1 MKKLFLILGIVSSS
15 CFALNNE
22 MTPQGNDPMPPY
34 DSTGFNQFRTGIQ
47 ANYLEMYRAL
57 PLDKQNKV
65 QYAAT
70 SMENIRLKPPLEA
83 GAILANERQYTEQ
96 SVKTA
101 VSQMSVTD
109 AVKTQIENA
118 RSQINQRMSE
128 KVINLKARRAAVK

>member
-1 MKKLFLILGIVSSS
+1 MKKLFLILGIVSSC
-15 CFALNNE
+15 CFALDNE
-22 MTPQGNDPMPPY
+22 MTPQGNDATPPY
-34 DSTGFNQFRTGIQ
+34 DSTGFNQSRTWIQ
-47 ANYLEMYRAL
+47 ANYFEMYRAL
-57 PLDKQNKV
+57 PFDKQNKV

-83 GAILANERQYTEQ
+83 DAILANERQYTEQ